1 MGIFSGLFGGSQEES
16 KHEVASVPWI
26 ALNTMTQLDTIKEA
40 SSKRPQVIFKHSTTC
55 GISRMALNM
64 FKGNYSLDDDQ
75 MDFYFLDLHANR
87 DISNAVSS
95 EFGIQHQSPQL
106 LILKNGVVV
115 YHDSHGAIADVNLE
129 KYL

>member
-1 MGIFSGLFGGSQEES
+1 MGIFSGLFGGSKEEA
-16 KHEVASVPWI
+16 KHVEPSVPWI
-26 ALNTMTQLDTIKEA
+26 ALNTLGQLDTIKEA
-40 SSKRPQVIFKHSTTC
+40 SNERPQVIFKHSTTC

-64 FKGNYSLDDDQ
+64 FKGNYALEDGQ

-87 DISNAVSS
+87 DVSNAVASK
-95 EFGIQHQSPQL
+95 FGVQHQSPQL

-115 YHDSHGAIADVNLE
+115 YHDSHGAIAAVNLE

>member
-1 MGIFSGLFGGSQEES
+1 
-16 KHEVASVPWI
+16 
-26 ALNTMTQLDTIKEA
+26 
-40 SSKRPQVIFKHSTTC
+40 
-55 GISRMALNM
+55 
-64 FKGNYSLDDDQ
+64 
-75 MDFYFLDLHANR
+75 MDFYFLDLHAHR
-87 DISNAVSS
+87 DVSNAVAS